1 MHTSFFGRIK
11 MAFKIMF
18 SASYTESLLA
28 QPEPVAAEP
37 LPQLTAA
44 NTDGA
49 LQLLALM
56 QKEGRLLDFIQ
67 EDVTAFDDAQVGA
80 AARVVHQGLKK
91 AVLSHIDLA
100 PVSSDAEGNPLSLPE
115 DFDTQAYRLTGNIGG
130 SAPYKGTLTH
140 KGWKATRI
148 ELPQTVEDY
157 DFSVLAPAE
166 VEL

>member
-1 MHTSFFGRIK
+1 MHTSFFGRMK
-11 MAFKIMF
+11 MAFKILF
-18 SASYTESLLA
+18 SASYTQSLFT
-28 QPEPVAAEP
+28 QPEAPVAEP

-56 QKEGRLLDFIQ
+56 QKEGRLIDFIQ
-67 EDVTAFDDAQVGA
+67 EDVTAFDDSQIGA

-100 PVSSDAEGNPLSLPE
+100 PLATEGEGSAINLPA
-115 DFDTQAYRLTGNIGG
+115 DFDAHAFRLTGNISGQG
-130 SAPYKGTLTH
+130 PYRGTLIH
-140 KGWKATRI
+140 KGWKASKI
-148 ELPQTVEDY
+148 ELPQTVAEY